1 MGLEPTTTKSVLDA
15 LNNWPFCSVLTFYF
29 GYCLRQSPN
38 FLKANTRE
46 TNYMGIAQWTDKYSI
61 HLWTSFWS
69 KSRKLTWEGFDPT
82 TIEFRSDAQR
92 DWIFRTWVQLAL
104 RGYIVQA
111 SFRLLVSS
119 SVATFFLMKIYIY
132 IYIYRERER
141 EDNHFYTCI
150 TLTQVRSP
158 AFTTGGS
165 ICANKTSFETSFSC
179 WCSQFVNL
187 LVESL
192 LPKAK

>member
-29 GYCLRQSPN
+29 SYCLRLSPN
-38 FLKANTRE
+38 FLKSNTRE
-46 TNYMGIAQWTDKYSI
+46 NNYMGIAEWIDKYSI

-69 KSRKLTWEGFDPT
+69 KSRKMTWGGFDPT

-92 DWIFRTWVQLAL
+92 DWIFRTWVHQSPH
-104 RGYIVQA
+104 Q
-111 SFRLLVSS
+111 SPQ
-119 SVATFFLMKIYIY
+119 FFNENLYIYIY
-132 IYIYRERER
+132 IYIYRER

-179 WCSQFVNL
+179 WYSQLVNL